1 MEGSSRHIKCP
12 RVENHKTTGFLVE
25 PGHLREA
32 NIIANADADLA
43 VACLDYGQVI
53 TGAQVGAFFESNLT
67 GDVDIEQVDF
77 SMLGDQV
84 SLGVKDGTRV
94 VELVTVAFW
103 DWASD

>member
-1 MEGSSRHIKCP
+1 MERTSRHIKCP
-12 RVENHKTTGFLVE
+12 RVENHKTS
-25 PGHLREA
+25 
-32 NIIANADADLA
+32 
-43 VACLDYGQVI
+43 LDYGQVI
-53 TGAQVGAFFESNLT
+53 AGAQVGAFFESNLT

-103 DWASD
+103 D